1 MYMQQPQP
9 SNRQNVTPIPPR
21 NGIPRQAKTTRYAPL
36 NSARPAQI
44 ISARPAQLISAS
56 PAQITNVSLLQSET
70 VVSTANTILDVAA
83 LGNINFYSIECLD
96 FNPSAALEQSGC
108 KTGTNHC

>member
-1 MYMQQPQP
+1 VQ
-9 SNRQNVTPIPPR
+9 
-21 NGIPRQAKTTRYAPL
+21 L
-36 NSARPAQI
+36 N
-44 ISARPAQLISAS
+44 
-56 PAQITNVSLLQSET
+56 NVSHLQSET